1 MVKLCTVLLA
11 GGMSPDGER
20 IVSEETV
27 VSPTTRQHEGLL
39 DETFGIDL
47 TPGPAELLI
56 HHRADRQRLA
66 CPVVR
71 FHEISRCP

>member
-1 MVKLCTVLLA
+1 MVKLYSMLLA

-27 VSPTTRQHEGLL
+27 LSLTTRQHEGLL

-47 TPGPAELLI
+47 SPGPAELPI
-56 HHRADRQRLA
+56 HHRVDRQGLV
-66 CPVVR
+66 CPVTR